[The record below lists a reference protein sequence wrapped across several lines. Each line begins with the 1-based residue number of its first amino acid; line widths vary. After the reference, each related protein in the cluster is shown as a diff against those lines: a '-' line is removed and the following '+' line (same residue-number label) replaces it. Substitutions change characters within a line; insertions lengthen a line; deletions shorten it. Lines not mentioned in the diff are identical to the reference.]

1 MERKSVLKIWHYI
14 RQVAVYEKKIEMCTL
29 LACTPLKTPANECKK
44 SQFDVWQLKWHNR
57 ERERKKEFMNI
68 NQKMLQQ
75 QIIMQKEYDWHK
87 IN

>member
-1 MERKSVLKIWHYI
+1 MALYTSSCCLW
-14 RQVAVYEKKIEMCTL
+14 KKIEMCTL
-29 LACTPLKTPANECKK
+29 LACTPLTTPANECKK
-44 SQFDVWQLKWHNR
+44 ANLTFGSSNGTTER
-57 ERERKKEFMNI
+57 EREKEFMNI

>member
-1 MERKSVLKIWHYI
+1 MLKIWHYK
-14 RQVAVYEKKIEMCTL
+14 RQVAVYEKNRNVYITCMHTTHNASQTSAKKPIWR
-29 LACTPLKTPANECKK
+29 LAAQMAQP
-44 SQFDVWQLKWHNR
+44 R
-57 ERERKKEFMNI
+57 EEREFMNI

>member
-1 MERKSVLKIWHYI
+1 MKKNRNVYITCMHTTHNASERV
-14 RQVAVYEKKIEMCTL
+14 Q
-29 LACTPLKTPANECKK
+29 K

-57 ERERKKEFMNI
+57 EREREKEFMNI

>member
-1 MERKSVLKIWHYI
+1 MLKIWHYI

-29 LACTPLKTPANECKK
+29 LACTPLTTPANECKK
-44 SQFDVWQLKWHNR
+44 ANLTFGSSNGTTER
-57 ERERKKEFMNI
+57 EREKEFMNI